1 MKVTTDI
8 INDWNFYSKLRHNFV
23 SPKKIFKFVQIIFCT
38 NKSPPYHTKFL
49 QFFYNNLNI
58 LERNEYFHIVEEL
71 FEDLNQ
77 NLTFHESFN
86 NFNLKLNDIKAK
98 NPDRSIFNYGLVKPR
113 KEAYEHFF
121 LYVNYHR
128 SEFEK
133 IKSQIKLLVKEINT
147 FPQMIEND
155 ESIKKVEYEEGDLIV
170 TYIGEMNNNIKEGKG
185 IQVKKYKS
193 NGNVKFMYTGEF
205 KDGKKHGLGIFKTE
219 KCQIEGN
226 FFEDKL
232 DGKVGIYYDDKLEVI
247 EYKNDLINGRKIIFF
262 KNGNICTTSFENDI
276 QKNNFSFY
284 IKELNS
290 LFTGE
295 RKENSTYQ
303 GILYGGN
310 ETSVKVGNFNSNFS
324 LFGEGYI
331 YFNNEGLYCT
341 YDNDNIVPSL
351 SYSIC
356 EDGNVFHGFC
366 NERGDMNGQNV
377 WHLYYTNDE
386 YKGDLFIG
394 TLVNGERIGY
404 GEYYW
409 GNGDYEKSIRPNG
422 WGIRYCVTNPN
433 EIYCFEGNLYRGFP
447 EGRGFLTYNGTK
459 YSGLYK
465 LNEKRCLFLS
475 DNEKSFR
482 VNISHDAR
490 FNEATTKQFKKENNN

>member
-1 MKVTTDI
+1 M
-8 INDWNFYSKLRHNFV
+8 
-23 SPKKIFKFVQIIFCT
+23 
-38 NKSPPYHTKFL
+38 
-49 QFFYNNLNI
+49 
-58 LERNEYFHIVEEL
+58 
-71 FEDLNQ
+71 
-77 NLTFHESFN
+77 
-86 NFNLKLNDIKAK
+86 
-98 NPDRSIFNYGLVKPR
+98 
-113 KEAYEHFF
+113 
-121 LYVNYHR
+121 
-128 SEFEK
+128 
-133 IKSQIKLLVKEINT
+133 
-147 FPQMIEND
+147 
-155 ESIKKVEYEEGDLIV
+155 
-170 TYIGEMNNNIKEGKG
+170 
-185 IQVKKYKS
+185 
-193 NGNVKFMYTGEF
+193 
-205 KDGKKHGLGIFKTE
+205 
-219 KCQIEGN
+219 
-226 FFEDKL
+226 EDKL
-232 DGKVGIYYDDKLEVI
+232 DGKVGIYYDNKLEVI
-247 EYKNDLINGRKIIFF
+247 EYKNDLINGRKFIFS

-276 QKNNFSFY
+276 QKNNFSIY

-351 SYSIC
+351 SYKIC
-356 EDGNVFHGFC
+356 ENGNVFHGFC

-409 GNGDYEKSIRPNG
+409 GDGDYEKSIRPNG

-465 LNEKRCLFLS
+465 LNETRCLFLS
-475 DNEKSFR
+475 DNKKSFR
-482 VNISHDAR
+482 VKISHDAR